1 MKIDP
6 NEPAFPS
13 YSDQCGPAHG
23 MTIRT
28 EIASRILA
36 GFMASQIYRG
46 SPEETACAAIECAD
60 ALIAELNKEQPE

>member
-1 MKIDP
+1 
-6 NEPAFPS
+6 
-13 YSDQCGPAHG
+13 